1 MTNYINNGIII
12 KSNEG
17 KEEIENIPYNLNNIF
32 INKSD
37 IIEILNKCKIK
48 IKNINNINIFREAF
62 THKSYCKKDIFSQ
75 YVLNACKL
83 ELGNPNNLLD
93 LQDKSYE
100 RLEYLG
106 DKVLKLII
114 SSYLYTRY
122 PKQDEGFMTK
132 LQTKIEDKKT
142 LSIFSKE
149 LGLGKFFII
158 SKQIESMNG
167 RNLDKIHEDIFES
180 FIGALYES
188 EGKDLTICRE
198 LITYLLETLI
208 DYSDKLYCDN
218 NYKDIL
224 LRFHHQRKWNTPIY
238 YTICAEGPAHKKKYI
253 MAVEKGDKSSLINNN
268 NNSFLDKFIGFG
280 IGSSKKD
287 GEQNASKMAL
297 ILYGILKNDQY
308 TQNDIYYP
316 TNYNISNIQKC
327 DYINSYSEL
336 TSPLNKFN
344 NNIDNNDNNNNN
356 DNDNND
362 ESESNF
368 SINSEKT
375 I

>member
-1 MTNYINNGIII
+1 MTNYINDGIII
-12 KSNEG
+12 KSSEG
-17 KEEIENIPYNLNNIF
+17 KEEIENIPYNLNNIL
-32 INKSD
+32 INESD

-48 IKNINNINIFREAF
+48 VKHINNINIFREAF

-75 YVLNACKL
+75 HVLNACKL
-83 ELGNPNNLLD
+83 ELGNPSNLLD

-106 DKVLKLII
+106 DKVLKLCV
-114 SSYLYTRY
+114 SLYIYKRY

-142 LSIFSKE
+142 LSLFSKE

-188 EGKDLTICRE
+188 ECKLNNLTICNL

-224 LRFHHQRKWNTPIY
+224 LRLHHQRKWNTPIY

-268 NNSFLDKFIGFG
+268 TSFFDKFIGFG

-297 ILYGILKNDQY
+297 IIYGILQKDQY
-308 TQNDIYYP
+308 TENDIYYP
-316 TNYNISNIQKC
+316 NNYNGSNILQN
-327 DYINSYSEL
+327 D
-336 TSPLNKFN
+336 FN
-344 NNIDNNDNNNNN
+344 NIIINNN

-362 ESESNF
+362 NNNTDDNNNSESNF